1 MKSSE
6 LFSNGSVYFYYFLVS
21 ILYTI
26 YIVTFLGIY
35 YVNPEYSK
43 YLSIFIRLFISIF
56 LLIRFNPFSKLV
68 INTNDSILISASAF
82 FLLINTGVTEYL
94 YNYVNNKIENGI

>member
-6 LFSNGSVYFYYFLVS
+6 LFSRGSVYFYYFLVS

>member
-6 LFSNGSVYFYYFLVS
+6 LFSTGSVYFYYFLVS
-21 ILYTI
+21 ILYTM
-26 YIVTFLGIY
+26 YIVAFLGIY

-56 LLIRFNPFSKLV
+56 LLIRFNPFSKV
-68 INTNDSILISASAF
+68 IINTNDSILISASAF

>member
-1 MKSSE
+1 MKSTE
-6 LFSNGSVYFYYFLVS
+6 LFSKGSVYFYYFLVS

-26 YIVTFLGIY
+26 YIVAFLGIY

-56 LLIRFNPFSKLV
+56 LLIRFHPFSKV
-68 INTNDSILISASAF
+68 IINTNDSILISASAF

>member
-1 MKSSE
+1 M
-6 LFSNGSVYFYYFLVS
+6 
-21 ILYTI
+21 
-26 YIVTFLGIY
+26 YIVAFLGIY

-56 LLIRFNPFSKLV
+56 LLIRFNPFSKV
-68 INTNDSILISASAF
+68 IINTNDSILISASAF